1 MVDQRTQA
9 EIQKLIS
16 DITDQVERHFGDPS
30 VVEPFELP
38 VCRGDETLEHL
49 RLVGEGV
56 KIGLREDLA
65 PLVVSVKVDEGGYL
79 FKVER
84 QQLASGLNQ

>member
-1 MVDQRTQA
+1 VVDHRTQG
-9 EIQKLIS
+9 EIQKLIR

-30 VVEPFELP
+30 VVEPFEL
-38 VCRGDETLEHL
+38 VICRGDETMEHL

-56 KIGLREDLA
+56 KIGLGEDLA
-65 PLVVSVKVDEGGYL
+65 PMVASVKVDEGGYL

-84 QQLASGLNQ
+84 Q